1 MEGETG
7 RIAIIVERVR
17 VLYTLTIFLGSAL
30 LFLVEPMVAK
40 MILPVFGGSAAVWNA
55 SVVFFQLMLLAGYA
69 YAHGSVK
76 LLGTKGQPVLHLLI
90 IALALIALPFGL
102 KPGYSPS
109 QNGQPA
115 LEVIGLLLLMV
126 GLPFFAVAAQAP
138 LIQKWFSRTPDPASQ
153 DPYFLYSASNLG
165 SMLAL
170 LAYPVLIE
178 PRLTLS
184 AQSKMWTG
192 GYVALGIL
200 TFGSALAVFLKGRAA
215 DLDEVEETVDEPA
228 LTAKQR
234 VRWVLLS
241 AVPSSLMLG
250 ITSYLTTNIAP
261 VPLLW
266 IIPLAIYLLTFI
278 LAFSHRVHPNIPLL
292 SRLTSILVLPV
303 ALVLALELW
312 APMVPLAL
320 LHLLTFFMLAW
331 LCHTLLVQSRPS
343 HSHLTEFYL
352 WMAFGGV
359 VGGAFNAFV
368 APLLFNSLIEYPIAI
383 AVALVLIGRKQVA
396 KAAEGEA
403 GPKMNTKTWGWD
415 VGIAVTVSLVVIAI
429 ARTGQ
434 YWAWG
439 VAKNGDAAE
448 SPVALFIVAVFIVGC
463 FLAIDRPLRYG
474 LTLAGVMIFG
484 AGIKSAATH
493 ILYETRD
500 FFGVKRVYS
509 YGTQH
514 ELWHGSTE
522 HGQQN
527 LANAETRREA
537 LTYYNP
543 ISPVGAFFKEFK
555 GPRAKQS
562 IAIVGLGAGT
572 MAAYAEAGQDWTYY
586 EIDPDVINVASD
598 PKYFTYLSDCKARG
612 VKLSVVQGDA
622 RLELAKA
629 PPSSYDAIFL
639 DAFSSDSVPVHL
651 LTLEAIQM
659 YLSKLKPG
667 GVLAFH
673 TSNRYLELPP
683 VLERAALRLNLD
695 YLYFAMDIDPDSTYA
710 ARGWTTSHWLIM
722 ARSRNDF
729 AGLLKQPVWVKMDP
743 GPGPVWT
750 DDFSNVLSAF
760 SLNPS

>member
-1 MEGETG
+1 
-7 RIAIIVERVR
+7 
-17 VLYTLTIFLGSAL
+17 
-30 LFLVEPMVAK
+30 

-76 LLGTKGQPVLHLLI
+76 LLGTKGQPVLHLAI
-90 IALALIALPFGL
+90 IAIALIALPFGL
-102 KPGYSPS
+102 KPGYSPP
-109 QNGQPA
+109 QQGQPA
-115 LEVIGLLLLMV
+115 VEVIALLLLMV

-170 LAYPVLIE
+170 LAYPVFIE

-192 GYVALGIL
+192 GYIALGIL
-200 TFGSALAVFLKGRAA
+200 TAGSALAVFLKGREK
-215 DLDEVEETVDEPA
+215 DLDETEETVEEPA
-228 LTAKQR
+228 LTARQR
-234 VRWVLLS
+234 IKWILLS
-241 AVPSSLMLG
+241 ATPSSLMLG

-320 LHLLTFFMLAW
+320 LHLAAFFMLAW
-331 LCHTLLVQSRPS
+331 LCHTLLVRSRPS

-352 WMAFGGV
+352 WMAAGGV
-359 VGGAFNAFV
+359 VGGFFNAFV
-368 APLLFNSLIEYPIAI
+368 APLLFNSLIEYPIAL
-383 AVALVLIGRKQVA
+383 AVALVLIGKKPSPDGGKTR
-396 KAAEGEA
+396 
-403 GPKMNTKTWGWD
+403 TWGWD
-415 VGIAVTVSLVVIAI
+415 VGIAVAVSLVVLAI

-448 SPVALFIVAVFIVGC
+448 SPVALFIVAVFIIGC

-493 ILYETRD
+493 VMYETRD
-500 FFGVKRVYS
+500 FFGVKRVYA

-527 LANAETRREA
+527 LATLQTRREP

-543 ISPVGAFFKEFK
+543 ISPVGAFFKEFQ
-555 GPRAKQS
+555 GPKAKHS
-562 IAIVGLGAGT
+562 VAIVGLGAGT
-572 MAAYAEAGQDWTYY
+572 MAAYAERGQDWTYY
-586 EIDPDVINVASD
+586 EIDPDVIKVASD
-598 PKYFTYLSDCKARG
+598 PKYFTYLSDSISRG
-612 VKLSVVQGDA
+612 VDLNIVQGDA

-629 PPSSYDAIFL
+629 PSSSYDAIFL

-651 LTLEAIQM
+651 LTVEAIRM

-667 GVLAFH
+667 GILGFH
-673 TSNRYLELPP
+673 TSNRYLKLPP
-683 VLERAALRLNLD
+683 VLARAAKRLNLASI
-695 YLYFAMDIDPDSTYA
+695 YFAMDIDTDSDFA
-710 ARGWTTSHWLIM
+710 ARGWTSSHWLLM

-729 AGLLKQPVWVKMDP
+729 QGLLKKPVWVSMANP
-743 GPGPVWT
+743 EPGPVWT

-760 SLNPS
+760 SFDPN

>member
-1 MEGETG
+1 
-7 RIAIIVERVR
+7 
-17 VLYTLTIFLGSAL
+17 
-30 LFLVEPMVAK
+30 MVAK

-76 LLGTKGQPVLHLLI
+76 LLGTKGQPVLHLVI
-90 IALALIALPFGL
+90 IALALITLPFGL
-102 KPGYSPS
+102 KAGFSPS
-109 QNGQPA
+109 QHGMPA

-192 GYVALGIL
+192 GYIALGIL
-200 TFGSALAVFLKGRAA
+200 TFGSALAVFLKGRSA
-215 DLDEVEETVDEPA
+215 DLVEVVETVAEPA
-228 LTAKQR
+228 PTVKQKI
-234 VRWVLLS
+234 RWILLS

-278 LAFSHRVHPNIPLL
+278 LAFSHRVHPNIQLL
-292 SRLTSILVLPV
+292 SRLTSILALPV

-312 APMVPLAL
+312 APMVPLAF

-331 LCHTLLVQSRPS
+331 LCHTLLVRSRPS

-352 WMAFGGV
+352 WMAAGGV
-359 VGGAFNAFV
+359 IGGAFNAFV

-383 AVALVLIGRKQVA
+383 AVALVLIGRKQ
-396 KAAEGEA
+396 EA
-403 GPKMNTKTWGWD
+403 PTKEEPSPKLDTRTWRWD
-415 VGIAVTVSLVVIAI
+415 VGIAVAVSLIVIAI

-484 AGIKSAATH
+484 AGLKSAATH
-493 ILYETRD
+493 VMYETRD

-527 LANAETRREA
+527 LASYETRREP
-537 LTYYNP
+537 LTYYSP
-543 ISPVGAFFKEFK
+543 QSPVGAFFKEFSGSK
-555 GPRAKQS
+555 AKQS
-562 IAIVGLGAGT
+562 VAIVGLGAGT
-572 MAAYAEAGQDWTYY
+572 MAAYSQPGQQWTYY
-586 EIDPDVINVASD
+586 EIDPDVIRIASD
-598 PKYFTYLSDCKARG
+598 PRYFTYLSDSKAHINI
-612 VKLSVVQGDA
+612 VQGDA

-629 PPSSYDAIFL
+629 PEASYDVIFL
-639 DAFSSDSVPVHL
+639 DAFSSDAIPIHL
-651 LTLEAIQM
+651 ITIQAIEM

-667 GVLAFH
+667 GVLCFH

-683 VLERAALRLNLD
+683 VLARAAKSLNLASI
-695 YLYFAMDIDPDSTYA
+695 YYAMDIVGPEEE
-710 ARGWTTSHWLIM
+710 ARGWTASHWLLM
-722 ARSRNDF
+722 GRSMNDF
-729 AGLLKQPVWVKMDP
+729 GTLGKQPVWMNMKNP
-743 GPGPVWT
+743 EPGPVWT

-760 SLNPS
+760 SLDPS